1 MCCQKG
7 KKVARGG
14 ISQILS
20 VSDGQSEI
28 ESGSVL
34 FFAVH
39 IGFPCLHKSNSM
51 DSPNKPDRKSDRD
64 IFYGLHT

>member
-1 MCCQKG
+1 MPIDFTIDVMPKG

-14 ISQILS
+14 VSQILS

-34 FFAVH
+34 FS
-39 IGFPCLHKSNSM
+39 PCIL
-51 DSPNKPDRKSDRD
+51 
-64 IFYGLHT
+64 GCLA